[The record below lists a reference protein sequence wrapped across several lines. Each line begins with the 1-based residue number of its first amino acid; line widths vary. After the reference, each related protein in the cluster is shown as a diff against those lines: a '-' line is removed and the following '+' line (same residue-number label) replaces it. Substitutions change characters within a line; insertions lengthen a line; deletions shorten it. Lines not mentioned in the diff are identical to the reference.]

1 MEKQAEYI
9 YKNMLKA
16 IHNIMGNNETY
27 TTELNIYGSIFINNY
42 IGTYPRDKIPN
53 LKNGESCIINY
64 DPSTK
69 NGSHWI
75 ALYKQKD
82 IFLYDSFGR
91 SRLLPELNYKE
102 ALDYD
107 AEQSSYYMLDC
118 GQRCITWL
126 LFVEIYGINTALLI

>member
-9 YKNMLKA
+9 YNNMLIA
-16 IHNIMGNNETY
+16 IESIMGNNSTS
-27 TTELNIYGSIFINNY
+27 TSELNKYGPFFVNNY

-53 LKNGESCIINY
+53 LKNGESCIINL

-69 NGSHWI
+69 EGSHWI

-102 ALDYD
+102 SSHYD
-107 AEQSSYYMLDC
+107 AEQSYFMLDC

-126 LFVEIYGINTALLI
+126 LFVNLYGIDKALLI